1 MKKVFFV
8 LAILCLAM
16 KGFSQKDSIRLKSS
30 SDTTITRKANDSGS
44 CYHWH
49 NMHGKHNMHDW
60 QDMPWPMPPFMDK
73 KPYKPSNISTNW
85 LIVDLGFTNYTD
97 KTDYAS
103 ATAQAFAPGGNSNW
117 FNLKNNKSVDVN
129 IWFFMQRL
137 NVTKHIVNLKYGLGI
152 ELNNY
157 RYESN
162 VTYATDPLTQATFA
176 YMPDSLQY
184 SKNKLAADYV
194 TVPFMINFNFT
205 PSLREGFGISVGISA
220 GYLYSSRQ
228 KTVSS
233 QYGKN
238 KTFDDFDL
246 NPWKLSWI
254 AEAQLGP
261 VILYGS
267 LATKSMFNS
276 QGLNQVP
283 YTFGIR
289 LSKW

>member
-1 MKKVFFV
+1 MKQVFTI
-8 LAILCLAM
+8 LALLCIGM
-16 KGFSQKDSIRLKSS
+16 NGFSQKDSIRLKSS
-30 SDTTITRKANDSGS
+30 SDTTITQSGKDSDS
-44 CYHWH
+44 AYDHH
-49 NMHGKHNMHDW
+49 DMHDW
-60 QDMPWPMPPFMDK
+60 KHMHGWHDMPWPMPPHMHDK
-73 KPYKPSNISTNW
+73 HYKPSNLSTNW
-85 LIVDLGFTNYTD
+85 LIVDLGFTNYND
-97 KTDYAS
+97 KTNYAGAS
-103 ATAQAFAPGGNSNW
+103 AQAFAPGSNSNW

-137 NVTKHIVNLKYGLGI
+137 NMVKHVINLKYGLGS

-157 RYESN
+157 RYEDTIKYITNSN
-162 VTYATDPLTQATFA
+162 TQATTVIQ
-176 YMPDSLQY
+176 DTISY

-194 TVPFMINFNFT
+194 TVPLMINFNFT

-228 KTVSS
+228 KTISS
-233 QYGKN
+233 EFGKK

-267 LATKSMFNS
+267 MATKSMFNG
-276 QGLNQVP
+276 QGLDQVP